1 MDERCCLNEILQTWC
16 HRDPAKTPPS
26 RSHPVSAIRV
36 EEYFHCVGSRC
47 DGWWLEV
54 QGIRWTIGIAAAVV
68 HQGCPVPIGDLDIV
82 AWAGGD
88 RTTNFNSKVVELQ
101 PQYLPCLHL

>member
-1 MDERCCLNEILQTWC
+1 MNCHRLSIKAFIMTIQMDERCCLNEILQTWC

-54 QGIRWTIGIAAAVV
+54 LGIRWI
-68 HQGCPVPIGDLDIV
+68 P
-82 AWAGGD
+82 
-88 RTTNFNSKVVELQ
+88 
-101 PQYLPCLHL
+101 